1 MNDKVLR
8 CFITKDNKNLSSDGI
23 SGKISVL
30 LIFPLII
37 LIFLLIMIYV

>member
-8 CFITKDNKNLSSDGI
+8 YFITKDNEYLSRDGI
-23 SGKISVL
+23 FGKIPVL

-37 LIFLLIMIYV
+37 LLFLLLMIYI